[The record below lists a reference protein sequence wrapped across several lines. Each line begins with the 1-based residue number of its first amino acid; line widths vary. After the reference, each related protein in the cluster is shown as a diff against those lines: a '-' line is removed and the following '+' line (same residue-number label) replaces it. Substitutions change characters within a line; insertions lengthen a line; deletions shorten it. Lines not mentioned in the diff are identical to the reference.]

1 MPFLPPHKSLNFLH
15 RRIFTSLWPIHS
27 RCPIAS
33 ANSYLFL
40 YIVPFYDG
48 YMRQFAWLALA
59 LICGCASQ
67 KPWDF
72 RRPETPLEFL
82 SSGEFAYY
90 HDRRGGSNF
99 FRGYLFVS
107 QDGSDMVIS
116 RNLNLKDG
124 REENFVFTVKAGEDG
139 LPVAGDIQGDFNTL
153 EFQQAL
159 PDFLNHAGQFLRT
172 RDRYDIMGEMED
184 AWENYKLTY
193 RFNKVL
199 PFFRFSSVVIKG
211 NKTAGSYTL
220 AYGGIIGAGEFDMF
234 MKALPVSREQSPAR
248 NTAIPK
254 KTEGPVSFGG
264 LAAVLDGNWSYN
276 ESLGFPGYWLSVDS
290 PRDSQLSVERG
301 NLEVFGLGTD
311 NAYLFFRYLV
321 LAARGSIDVES
332 VRVSRVSVSR
342 TAGKPAPAFQLEC
355 YLWDQGLKNYQRALL
370 VPEAGEFYMVNFSS
384 QADFYDSNRSYY
396 EKIFRSLSLP

>member
-1 MPFLPPHKSLNFLH
+1 MPPCLYAGCLL
-15 RRIFTSLWPIHS
+15 
-27 RCPIAS
+27 AS
-33 ANSYLFL
+33 FG
-40 YIVPFYDG
+40 VPFYDG
-48 YMRQFAWLALA
+48 YMRRFAWLALA

-67 KPWDF
+67 KPGF

-90 HDRRGGSNF
+90 HDRRGENNF
-99 FRGYLFVS
+99 FRGYLFVN

-139 LPVAGDIQGDFNTL
+139 LPVAGDIQGDFKTL

-184 AWENYKLTY
+184 SWGNYKLTY
-193 RFNKVL
+193 HFNKVL
-199 PFFRFSSVVIKG
+199 PFFRFLSVVVKG
-211 NKTAGSYTL
+211 NEAAGSYTL

-234 MKALPVSREQSPAR
+234 MKAFPVSREQALER
-248 NTAIPK
+248 NTAIPQ
-254 KTEGPVSFGG
+254 KTTMPVSFGG

-290 PRDSQLSVERG
+290 SRDSQLSVERG
-301 NLEVFGLGTD
+301 NLEVFGFGMD
-311 NAYLFFRYLV
+311 NAYLLFRYLV
-321 LAARGSIDVES
+321 LAARGSIDAES

-342 TAGKPAPAFQLEC
+342 TAGKPAPAFQLEY

-384 QADFYDSNRSYY
+384 HADFYDANRSYY
-396 EKIFRSLSLP
+396 EKIFKSLFLP